1 MAEVDQSNAKD
12 TLLGVLSY
20 IDSPFKLGVVVLLAV
35 LAFTG
40 YFVYSN
46 QALLIGAY
54 QKSQELPKMDSSK
67 YDDAAKLLFTT
78 LKVDLVA
85 ILEIDPI
92 LGKRAVA
99 RVYTKEG
106 RVKDID
112 GLTNTLFNRN
122 GSNNSDVIRLM
133 AGEIPCAEYVTPRSQ
148 IGYFYKTKNIN
159 WMCRISVPP
168 DPNEFIGQISVGWKD
183 QPPSG
188 IEKVE
193 THYLTIAS
201 EMLIKAK

>member
-1 MAEVDQSNAKD
+1 MAEIEQSNAKD

-40 YFVYSN
+40 YFVYAN

-54 QKSQELPKMDSSK
+54 QKSQELPRMDSSK

-85 ILEIDPI
+85 ILEVDPI
-92 LGKRAVA
+92 LGKRSVA

-106 RVKDID
+106 RVKEID
-112 GLTNTLFNRN
+112 GLTNALFNKN
-122 GSNNSDVIRLM
+122 GNNNSDVIRLM
-133 AGEIPCAEYVTPRSQ
+133 AGEIPCSEYATPRSQ
-148 IGYFYKTKNIN
+148 IGYFYKTKGIN
-159 WMCRISVPP
+159 WTCRVSVPP
-168 DPNEFIGQISVGWKD
+168 DPNEFIGQITVGWKE
-183 QPPSG
+183 QPPGG
-188 IEKVE
+188 IDKVE
-193 THYLTIAS
+193 THYLNIAS
-201 EMLIKAK
+201 DMLIKVK

>member
-1 MAEVDQSNAKD
+1 MAELDQGNAKD
-12 TLLGVLSY
+12 TLLGILGY

-35 LAFTG
+35 LGFSG
-40 YFVYSN
+40 FFIYNN

-54 QKSQELPKMDSSK
+54 EKQRSLPAMDSGK

-85 ILEIDPI
+85 ILEVDPI
-92 LGKRAVA
+92 LGKRVVS
-99 RVYTKEG
+99 RIYTKEG

-112 GLTNTLFNRN
+112 GLTNQLFNKN
-122 GSNNSDVIRLM
+122 GANNNDVIRLM
-133 AGEIPCAEYVTPRSQ
+133 AGEIPCTEYATPRSQ
-148 IGYFYKTKNIN
+148 IGYFYKTKGIN
-159 WMCRISVPP
+159 WTCRISVPP
-168 DPNEFIGQISVGWKD
+168 EPNEFIGQITVGWKE

-188 IEKVE
+188 IDKVE